1 MEFLVAGYEI
11 IEQKPGLQGVYE
23 ACELPG
29 RICYG
34 SQDKIEPGS
43 AEPFVKRLM
52 KSNHGAPLEH
62 GTIYLKAEDQYS
74 YYSNTD
80 LVFDGN
86 PLEHYENNPYSKFI
100 RENNTVYVTTNLRVL
115 VENNWMDDLYY
126 FCDVTEHHENA

>member
-11 IEQKPGLQGVYE
+11 IEQKPGLQGIYE

-43 AEPFVKRLM
+43 AAPFVERLM

-62 GTIYLKAEDQYS
+62 GTVYLIVPQEVVTKYMK
-74 YYSNTD
+74 
-80 LVFDGN
+80 
-86 PLEHYENNPYSKFI
+86 NPYSKVTYSDINQYNQEYTDSFYWDDNYV
-100 RENNTVYVTTNLRVL
+100 ELKYYVTTNLRVL
-115 VENNWMDDLYY
+115 IEND
-126 FCDVTEHHENA
+126 